1 MRLIAVLII
10 AFRYF
15 VYFKNNFIFNILYM
29 CVYMVSPHVLHTYGG
44 QNRVPDSLKLEAH
57 HRWLGATWQRYWE
70 LSLGTL
76 QV

>member
-1 MRLIAVLII
+1 MRLIAVLIK

-15 VYFKNNFIFNILYM
+15 VYFKTILFLIFYIYIW
-29 CVYMVSPHVLHTYGG
+29 VSPHELHTYGG
-44 QNRVPDSLKLEAH
+44 QNRVPDPLKLEVH

-70 LSLGTL
+70 LSLGLL